1 MHDVLPQT
9 LLILALAGFAA
20 GFIDSIAGGGGLLSV
35 PALLLAGLSPAEAL
49 GTNKAQSLFGSG
61 SATLA
66 YASKGHVDYREL
78 KLSFALSAGGSAC
91 GALLA
96 TLVSADFLKAFLPIL
111 LIAIALYFA
120 VKPDV
125 SDLPGRERM
134 RPALFAATIV
144 PAIGFYD
151 GILGPGT
158 GSFFMLAYVA
168 LAGLGVLNA
177 TAQTKLLN
185 FASNIG
191 AFAVFALQRRHILE
205 DRHRHGHRPVRRG
218 KAWRRACHEERL
230 AAHQAALGD
239 RVHCALGQAAFHLRK
254 TELYTRR

>member
-1 MHDVLPQT
+1 MHDILPQT
-9 LLILALAGFAA
+9 LLLLAFVGLAA

-61 SATLA
+61 SATWA
-66 YASKGHVDYREL
+66 YAAKGHIDFRTL
-78 KLSFALSAGGSAC
+78 RFSFALSALGSAC

-96 TLVSADFLKAFLPIL
+96 TLVSAEFLKAFLPIL

-120 VKPDV
+120 LKPNV
-125 SDLPGRERM
+125 SDLPGKERL

-144 PAIGFYD
+144 PVIGFYD

-168 LAGLGVLNA
+168 LAGLGVLKA

-191 AFAVFALQRRHILE
+191 AFAVFAASGVIFWKIGIAMGVGQFI
-205 DRHRHGHRPVRRG
+205 G
-218 KAWRRACHEERL
+218 ARL
-230 AAHQAALGD
+230 GAGMAMKNGAKLIKPLLVTVCIALS
-239 RVHCALGQAAFHLRK
+239 AKLLF
-254 TELYTRR
+254 T

>member
-9 LLILALAGFAA
+9 LLILALVGFAA

-66 YASKGHVDYREL
+66 YASKGHVDHREL

-96 TLVSADFLKAFLPIL
+96 TLVSADFLKAFLPVL

-125 SDLPGRERM
+125 SDLPGRERV

-168 LAGLGVLNA
+168 LAGLGLLKA

-191 AFAVFALQRRHILE
+191 AFAVFALSGVIFWKIGIAMGIGQFI
-205 DRHRHGHRPVRRG
+205 G
-218 KAWRRACHEERL
+218 ARL
-230 AAHQAALGD
+230 GAGLAMKNGAKLIKPLLVAVCIALS
-239 RVHCALGQAAFHLRK
+239 AKLLF
-254 TELYTRR
+254 T

>member
-1 MHDVLPQT
+1 MYEVLPQT
-9 LLILALAGFAA
+9 LLLLAGVGLAA

-66 YASKGHVDYREL
+66 YAAKGHVDFRSL
-78 KLSFALSAGGSAC
+78 KLSCALSAGGSAC

-96 TLVSADFLKAFLPIL
+96 TLVSAAFLKAFLPVL
-111 LIAIALYFA
+111 LILIALYFA
-120 VKPDV
+120 LKPDV
-125 SDLPGRERM
+125 SDLPGKERL
-134 RPALFAATIV
+134 RPALFAAAIV

-168 LAGLGVLNA
+168 LAGLGVLKA
-177 TAQTKLLN
+177 TAQTKLMN

-191 AFAVFALQRRHILE
+191 AFAVFALGGVIFWKIGIAMGIGQFI
-205 DRHRHGHRPVRRG
+205 G
-218 KAWRRACHEERL
+218 ARL
-230 AAHQAALGD
+230 GAGLAMKNGAKLIKPLLVTVCIALS
-239 RVHCALGQAAFHLRK
+239 AKLLF
-254 TELYTRR
+254 T

>member
-1 MHDVLPQT
+1 MHDILPQT
-9 LLILALAGFAA
+9 LLLLALVGLAA
-20 GFIDSIAGGGGLLSV
+20 GFIDSIAGGGALLTL
-35 PALLLAGLSPAEAL
+35 PALLLAGLPPAAAL

-61 SATLA
+61 SATWA
-66 YASKGHVDYREL
+66 FAAKGHIDFRTL
-78 KLSFALSAGGSAC
+78 RLSFALSAIGSAC

-96 TLVSADFLKAFLPIL
+96 TLVSAEFLKAFLPIL

-120 VKPDV
+120 LKPNV
-125 SDLPGRERM
+125 GDLPGRERM

-168 LAGLGVLNA
+168 LAGLGVLKA

-191 AFAVFALQRRHILE
+191 AFAVFALSGVIFWKIGIAMGIGQFI
-205 DRHRHGHRPVRRG
+205 G
-218 KAWRRACHEERL
+218 ARL
-230 AAHQAALGD
+230 GAGLAMKNGAKLIKPLLVTVCIALS
-239 RVHCALGQAAFHLRK
+239 AKLLF
-254 TELYTRR
+254 T

>member
-1 MHDVLPQT
+1 MHEILPQT
-9 LLILALAGFAA
+9 LLLLALVGLAA

-61 SATLA
+61 SATWA
-66 YASKGHVDYREL
+66 YAAKGHVNFRDLR
-78 KLSFALSAGGSAC
+78 LSFALSAIGSAC

-111 LIAIALYFA
+111 LVFIAIYFA
-120 VKPDV
+120 LKPDV
-125 SDLPGRERM
+125 SDLPGKERM

-168 LAGLGVLNA
+168 LAGLGVLKA

-191 AFAVFALQRRHILE
+191 AFAVFALSGVIYWKIGIAMGAGQFI
-205 DRHRHGHRPVRRG
+205 G
-218 KAWRRACHEERL
+218 ARL
-230 AAHQAALGD
+230 GAGLAMKNGAKLIKPLLVTVCIALS
-239 RVHCALGQAAFHLRK
+239 AKLLF
-254 TELYTRR
+254 T

>member
-1 MHDVLPQT
+1 MHEILPQT
-9 LLILALAGFAA
+9 LLFLSVTGLAA

-35 PALLLAGLSPAEAL
+35 PALLLAGLSPAQAL

-66 YASKGHVDYREL
+66 YAGKGHIDFRGLRV
-78 KLSFALSAGGSAC
+78 SFALSALGSGC

-96 TLVSADFLKAFLPIL
+96 TLVSAEFLKAFLPIL
-111 LIAIALYFA
+111 LILIALYFA
-120 VKPDV
+120 LKPDV
-125 SDLPGRERM
+125 SDLPGKERM
-134 RPALFAATIV
+134 RPALFAATII

-168 LAGLGVLNA
+168 LAGLGVLKA
-177 TAQTKLLN
+177 TAQTKLMN

-191 AFAVFALQRRHILE
+191 AFAVFAFSGVIFWKIGIAMGIGQFVGARLGAGLAMKNGAKLI
-205 DRHRHGHRPVRRG
+205 RPLLVTV
-218 KAWRRACHEERL
+218 CI
-230 AAHQAALGD
+230 ALS
-239 RVHCALGQAAFHLRK
+239 AKLLFS
-254 TELYTRR
+254 

>member
-1 MHDVLPQT
+1 MHDILPQT
-9 LLILALAGFAA
+9 LLLLALVGLAA
-20 GFIDSIAGGGGLLSV
+20 GFIDSIAGGGALLTL
-35 PALLLAGLSPAEAL
+35 PALLLAGLPPAAAL

-61 SATLA
+61 SATWA
-66 YASKGHVDYREL
+66 FAAKGHIDFRTL
-78 KLSFALSAGGSAC
+78 RRSAALSAVGSAC

-96 TLVSADFLKAFLPIL
+96 TLVSAEFLKAFLPIL

-120 VKPDV
+120 LKPNV
-125 SDLPGRERM
+125 GDLPGSERM

-168 LAGLGVLNA
+168 LAGLGVLKA

-191 AFAVFALQRRHILE
+191 AFAVFALSGVIYWKIGIAMGIGQFI
-205 DRHRHGHRPVRRG
+205 G
-218 KAWRRACHEERL
+218 ARL
-230 AAHQAALGD
+230 GAGLAMKNGAKLIKPLLVTVCIALSA
-239 RVHCALGQAAFHLRK
+239 RLLF
-254 TELYTRR
+254 T